1 MRIYIMNTKS
11 VLISSLLFA
20 ITGASGIALADG
32 NNPDHSRNTFVEGT
46 ILGNWKPAATSVSNE
61 TPNVDKSLG
70 AFASTVLGKTPRITP
85 VASDSKPAKTETA
98 SDLFTRNFQTNYRH
112 TKS

>member
-1 MRIYIMNTKS
+1 MKTKS

-20 ITGASGIALADG
+20 ITAVSNIAFADG
-32 NNPDHSRNTFVEGT
+32 NNLDQSRNVFVEGT

-61 TPNVDKSLG
+61 TPDVDKSLEL
-70 AFASTVLGKTPRITP
+70 FSSTVLGKTPRITP
-85 VASDSKPAKTETA
+85 VVADSKPAKTETA
-98 SDLFTRNFQTNYRH
+98 SELFTRKFQTNYRY